1 MYAIAFDLDTEILSQ
16 SYGSPS
22 FNNAYMDIRKTL
34 QKHGFEWQQ
43 GSVYFGN
50 ASVNAVTCVMAS
62 IELAKTYS
70 WFSASVRDMRMLR
83 IEELNDLKPAIES
96 K

>member
-70 WFSASVRDMRMLR
+70 WFSVSVRDMRMLR